1 MHTKYNHFSD
11 SELVGIIDSQLW
23 TSGRVS
29 DLIPLLQEASS
40 RIAKAGSCE
49 LDNSHYIASPQ
60 LNLFK

>member
-1 MHTKYNHFSD
+1 MENKMHTKYNHFSD
-11 SELVGIIDSQLW
+11 SELVGIIDSSMW
-23 TSGRVS
+23 TTGLM

-49 LDNSHYIASPQ
+49 LDNTPQ